1 MSELTVMSGDG
12 ILYDI
17 VLGEPYEV
25 VRGFGVCKK
34 GDLISFKRAKYRY
47 YHAGGGED
55 VWRYEFS
62 WSLNNIEQGPCN
74 NLARFNTVFRPLHHK
89 SLADML
95 KECLE

>member
-1 MSELTVMSGDG
+1 MSELTVRSGDG
-12 ILYDI
+12 IVYNI

-34 GDLISFKRAKYRY
+34 GDLISFKRMENRY
-47 YHAGGGED
+47 YF
-55 VWRYEFS
+55 EFF
-62 WSLNNIEQGPCN
+62 WFLNNIEQGPVN
-74 NLARFNTVFRPLHHK
+74 NPASFNTVFRPCNPK

>member
-12 ILYDI
+12 IVYDI

-25 VRGFGVCKK
+25 VWGFGGLST
-34 GDLISFKRAKYRY
+34 GDLISFKKNASFDPAYIY
-47 YHAGGGED
+47 SPPLANTSF
-55 VWRYEFS
+55 VWL
-62 WSLNNIEQGPCN
+62 LNNVEKGILGSYAKFQ
-74 NLARFNTVFRPLHHK
+74 TVFRPCSTM